1 MKSEKFHLKGLD
13 ERALCTDGNQIEIG
27 LNNRAWVL
35 REANEYAVELESMA
49 GKYEIEHYEH
59 KKNDWHYVDITI
71 VDSNKGVF

>member
-13 ERALCTDGNQIEIG
+13 ERALCTYGNQIEIG

-35 REANEYAVELESMA
+35 KEANEYAVELNSIS
-49 GKYEIEHYEH
+49 GKYEIENYEF
-59 KKNDWHYVDITI
+59 KKNDWHYVDITV